1 MKQLLYTQTDFD
13 TISAKIKNL
22 ESLLK
27 LYSTM
32 QINDSDTITVSVD
45 NTTTPPRLTLNSIDS
60 TYYAIDVA
68 LTGNMYN
75 TSGAIPY
82 IVSVPKNKNFLIYI
96 ENNDTTAYTLPNSD
110 VLSIV
115 LDQDLGYKQSCDIII
130 EATSTATQ
138 NKQLEV
144 YIKYKLGSDTAT
156 PVETKLLET
165 IDLPIYYNTVTQLP
179 NSAKSW
185 NQINFSIDLD
195 KPLQLNTG
203 GILEVPISGSSYLI
217 QNSFKSG
224 DTFKVID
231 FTVGT
236 TSQIDFSGQYKV
248 DSVGLTNS
256 YVYFNVNNNPTLI
269 NYGVSYSLPYTFNA
283 TASYE
288 LSNVPYLKLN
298 KGIKYKITRIAESM
312 STGVEERYLIEKE
325 VR

>member
-1 MKQLLYTQTDFD
+1 VLSADLY
-13 TISAKIKNL
+13 N
-22 ESLLK
+22 
-27 LYSTM
+27 
-32 QINDSDTITVSVD
+32 IN
-45 NTTTPPRLTLNSIDS
+45 
-60 TYYAIDVA
+60 
-68 LTGNMYN
+68 
-75 TSGAIPY
+75 GAIPY
-82 IVSVPKNKNFLIYI
+82 IAAVPQNKNFLIYV
-96 ENNDTTAYTLPNSD
+96 ENNDTNNFTLPNSD
-110 VLSIV
+110 KLTIV
-115 LDQDLGYKQSCDIII
+115 IDRDLDFKQSCDIII